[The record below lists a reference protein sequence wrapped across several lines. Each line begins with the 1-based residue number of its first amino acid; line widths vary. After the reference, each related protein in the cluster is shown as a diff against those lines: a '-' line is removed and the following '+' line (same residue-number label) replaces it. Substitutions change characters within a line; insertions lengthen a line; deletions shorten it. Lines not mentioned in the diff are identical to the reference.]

1 MSNRKIFRQVARQY
15 GVTLQEVRQGV
26 GDFIDATYH
35 NNTPTAN
42 VIREYCP
49 TKNGKPTPDQ
59 YISFLAGYTKNR
71 MSMIQ
76 R

>member
-15 GVTLQEVRQGV
+15 GITLRDVRQGV
-26 GDFIDATYH
+26 GQFIEATY
-35 NNTPTAN
+35 NNDTPTAH

-49 TKNGKPTPDQ
+49 TKNGKPTPNQ
-59 YISFLAGYTKNR
+59 YISFLAGYTKSR
-71 MSMIQ
+71 MSMLP